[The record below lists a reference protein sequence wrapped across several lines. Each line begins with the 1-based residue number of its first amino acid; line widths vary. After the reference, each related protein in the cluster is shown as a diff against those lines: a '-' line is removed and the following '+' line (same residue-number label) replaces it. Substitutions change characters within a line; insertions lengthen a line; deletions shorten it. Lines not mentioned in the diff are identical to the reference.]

1 MTDTSDIPSNKDT
14 TDTTDS
20 INSGESSQNDEIID
34 IPETG
39 MKAGLQ
45 FPNEKCA
52 LDSIQKWSEK
62 VFCPL
67 IKTRRTKTANDKV
80 RRTRR

>member
-1 MTDTSDIPSNKDT
+1 MTDTSDIPQDT
-14 TDTTDS
+14 T
-20 INSGESSQNDEIID
+20 NSGESSENEEVID
-34 IPETG
+34 IPEDG
-39 MKAGLQ
+39 MKPGLQ

-67 IKTRRTKTANDKV
+67 IKTAH
-80 RRTRR
+80 